1 MDEFVKVIEVA
12 GVAKDVEFVKFC
24 VSSKKWL

>member
-12 GVAKDVEFVKFC
+12 GVAEDVECVEFC
-24 VSSKKWL
+24 LRSKKWL